1 MHKIL
6 SIIGTRPEGIK
17 MAPVIRELS
26 FHRDRF
32 ESLVAV
38 TGQHDE
44 LLKQVLD
51 LFSIR
56 PDFDLAAMK
65 PNQDLCELA
74 ARVLTGIRRILLET
88 EPDFILVQGDT
99 ATVFAASIAAFYKRV
114 KIGHVEAGLRTYDKS
129 EPFPEEMH
137 RLLTDQISDLL
148 FAPTDGNRRNLLA
161 EGLPDE
167 KIHVTGNTIV
177 DALLEISASAC
188 PPSLSDLSEL
198 EEPFV
203 LITAHRRENFGAP
216 FQKIFHAIRKLAE
229 LHPHVQFVYPVHP
242 NPNVRSAA
250 FQSLSGRKNIRLIQ
264 PLDYLS
270 FLHLMKKCRMIM
282 SDSGGVQ
289 EEAPS
294 FHKPLLVLR
303 DKTERPE
310 LIEAG
315 GAKLV
320 GCDQELIVREAG
332 RLLQDK
338 EYYRSMSNITN
349 PFGDGTASRKIVN
362 ILRHALPEE
371 NTWKAW
377 NWIAS

>member
-1 MHKIL
+1 MTRIL

-26 FHRDRF
+26 RHPDAF
-32 ESLVAV
+32 ESIVAV
-38 TGQHDE
+38 TGQHDQ
-44 LLKQVLD
+44 LLRQVLD

-65 PNQDLCELA
+65 PNQDLCDLA
-74 ARVLTGIRRILLET
+74 ARILSGIRGVLQES

-99 ATVFAASIAAFYKRV
+99 ATVFAASIAAFYRRV
-114 KIGHVEAGLRTYDKS
+114 RIGHVEAGLRTSDKS

-137 RLLTDQISDLL
+137 RLLTDQMSDLL
-148 FAPTDGNRRNLLA
+148 FAPTEGNRRNLLA

-177 DALLEISASAC
+177 DALLEISAPAML
-188 PPSLSDLSEL
+188 PPISELSDL

-216 FQKIFHAIRKLAE
+216 FQKIFHAIRRLAE

-250 FQSLSGRKNIRLIQ
+250 FQTLSGRKNIRLIQ

-270 FLHLMKKCRMIM
+270 FLHLMKKCRIIM

-303 DKTERPE
+303 DKTERSE

-320 GCDQELIVREAG
+320 GCNQELIIREAS
-332 RLLQDK
+332 RLLRED
-338 EYYRSMSNITN
+338 EYYRRMSDIRN
-349 PFGDGTASRKIVN
+349 PFGDGTASRKIVK
-362 ILRHALPEE
+362 ILLEAMPEE
-371 NTWKAW
+371 RKWKTR
-377 NWIAS
+377 NCIAS